1 MHRVVNLA
9 RYKIDVKFLSSLQ
22 KKRLGD
28 RELELL
34 VLCGT
39 QIFDHLSGAVDGND
53 KLEAKNADCHIR
65 TGQH

>member
-9 RYKIDVKFLSSLQ
+9 RYEIDVKFSSSMQ

-39 QIFDHLSGAVDGND
+39 QIFDHLSDVVNESD

-65 TGQH
+65 AGQH

>member
-1 MHRVVNLA
+1 MHRIVNLS
-9 RYKIDVKFLSSLQ
+9 RYQVDVKFSSSLQ

-28 RELELL
+28 KELELL

-39 QIFDHLSGAVDGND
+39 QIFAHLSDAADESD